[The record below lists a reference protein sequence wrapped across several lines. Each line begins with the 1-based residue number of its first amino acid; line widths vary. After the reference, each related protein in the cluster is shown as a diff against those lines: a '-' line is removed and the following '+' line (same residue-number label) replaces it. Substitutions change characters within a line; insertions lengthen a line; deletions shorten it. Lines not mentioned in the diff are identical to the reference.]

1 MVLDRKHTLT
11 FNLPGTGGGEDPVTG
26 LPLPEVPG
34 EAVQVAC
41 RFHQNST
48 KVLKNE
54 DSTESLQVGR
64 IRVAI
69 GSVMPKM
76 WQNVVVTEGDLVH
89 FSGPVRYVDRTGTL
103 LSWRIDV

>member
-11 FNLPGTGGGEDPVTG
+11 FTLPGTGGGEDPENG
-26 LPLPEVPG
+26 QPIPETPG
-34 EAVQVAC
+34 APVSIDC
-41 RFHQNST
+41 RFHQNNT

-76 WQNVVVTEGDLVH
+76 WQNVVVSEGDIVH
-89 FSGPVRYVDRTGTL
+89 FSGPVRYIDRTGTL

>member
-11 FNLPGTGGGEDPVTG
+11 FTLPGTGGGEDPVTG

-34 EAVQVAC
+34 SQVAIDC

-76 WQNVVVTEGDLVH
+76 WQNVVQ
-89 FSGPVRYVDRTGTL
+89 TL
-103 LSWRIDV
+103 ESEMPRLDMPALQAEN